1 MTRLTAITTAIMT
14 VLALH
19 AQDVLPELALPA
31 AKYKGAIE
39 SLNKQKQEAMAKAA
53 QSYVG
58 LLDGIEKT
66 ATAKGDLDLVAAVV
80 KEREAAVTGMVD
92 PELPAALPKA
102 KLKTARKTLLATLE
116 RVNEDFAKRRKQVDA
131 DYLRVLATLQ
141 TKSASNPEL
150 AKQVASEKA
159 VLLGNGSAGVAVG
172 VGHGEGMAKAQ
183 RGKNVVV
190 NGDFEKVIDG
200 KPEGWERT
208 THVTVET
215 ENGNKFLRFK
225 KNVISDGTVTTCSQI
240 LQNINLPQRGAKSV
254 TITAKLRTKEC
265 VRNRAG
271 KLPPSP
277 CAQINFEDRD
287 GKIIHFS
294 VASWGQ
300 SNGSWKT
307 IFREDAIPENAAA
320 ASVLVLNGY
329 CPGQIDFDDIE
340 VTFK

>member
-150 AKQVASEKA
+150 AKQVAAEKA
-159 VLLGNGSAGVAVG
+159 SLLGNGSAGVVAG
-172 VGHGEGMAKAQ
+172 AGHGEEAAKAQ

-190 NGDFEKVIDG
+190 NGDFEKVLDG

-208 THVTVET
+208 NHVTVET
-215 ENGNKFLRFK
+215 ENGNKFLRFER
-225 KNVISDGTVTTCSQI
+225 NVISDGTVTTCSHI
-240 LQNINLPQRGAKSV
+240 LQKINLPKG
-254 TITAKLRTKEC
+254 
-265 VRNRAG
+265 G
-271 KLPPSP
+271 P
-277 CAQINFEDRD
+277 
-287 GKIIHFS
+287 
-294 VASWGQ
+294 ASQ
-300 SNGSWKT
+300 
-307 IFREDAIPENAAA
+307 
-320 ASVLVLNGY
+320 
-329 CPGQIDFDDIE
+329 
-340 VTFK
+340 